1 MRLGTAH
8 GGTYAERID
17 FIVGLAAATRVWKV
31 DGEQA
36 DALRSCG

>member
-1 MRLGTAH
+1 MAIE
-8 GGTYAERID
+8 GTYVELVD
-17 FIVGLAAATRVWKV
+17 PIVGIADATRVWKV